1 MYVCTGAITVQGIGN
16 HLRTV
21 DISLLQPEKNT
32 YANNVSNFKDAN
44 DKEVYGSE
52 KLGFSV
58 TIYLFIMN
66 VVQKYT
72 MK

>member
-1 MYVCTGAITVQGIGN
+1 M
-16 HLRTV
+16 
-21 DISLLQPEKNT
+21 
-32 YANNVSNFKDAN
+32 SNFKDAN

-66 VVQKYT
+66 VVDPTEVHNEIKQKEQA
-72 MK
+72 MKELKETQCQS